1 MATHA
6 YDDLYSYLAAFKNS
20 SLAEIIAYLEELGQ
34 RRFDAFI
41 RGLAPLIPIEK
52 IENQS
57 LFNFSV
63 DSTLEGGKF
72 PCTDYACREQNI
84 YHLAKFSALYADKT
98 LIHCPIESAFEMGH
112 DDYVSVDELAFG
124 IYLTMRV
131 EDIVKAGILGFSSNY
146 IPLCKDCLARQIERE
161 SKAKGLIS
169 SYWDELVRQFCSS
182 TSCTLK
188 QAPDGNLYVAI
199 EGMDAYGSH
208 DEMDVDFLVIPS
220 EYESLYAS
228 QGETRLD
235 RDMLEKGGI
244 LTILLPLLDDCFQAL
259 VNPYFSNSSY
269 LTTRPAQIEFLES
282 VTSTLYPRKDQ
293 TIPIRRL
300 SCPLPIAENATLRS
314 ILDCRI
320 RNEESFLVFRDTLS
334 KGLSERPIDTST
346 LADLK
351 NDLIEPELHKISL
364 VMKNERSRLVTS
376 AGIEAAI
383 GIASFTLGQYGIAS
397 PSDAM
402 AFLGAA
408 GIGAVASQSADFLR
422 EAKAKENP
430 MYFLWKLNRN
440 NRL

>member
-84 YHLAKFSALYADKT
+84 YHLAKFSTLYADKT

-269 LTTRPAQIEFLES
+269 LTTRPA
-282 VTSTLYPRKDQ
+282 
-293 TIPIRRL
+293 
-300 SCPLPIAENATLRS
+300 
-314 ILDCRI
+314 
-320 RNEESFLVFRDTLS
+320 
-334 KGLSERPIDTST
+334 
-346 LADLK
+346 
-351 NDLIEPELHKISL
+351 
-364 VMKNERSRLVTS
+364 
-376 AGIEAAI
+376 
-383 GIASFTLGQYGIAS
+383 
-397 PSDAM
+397 
-402 AFLGAA
+402 
-408 GIGAVASQSADFLR
+408 
-422 EAKAKENP
+422 
-430 MYFLWKLNRN
+430 
-440 NRL
+440 

>member
-57 LFNFSV
+57 LFIFSV

-112 DDYVSVDELAFG
+112 DDYASVDELAFG

-188 QAPDGNLYVAI
+188 QAPDGNLCVAI
-199 EGMDAYGSH
+199 EGMDAYGS
-208 DEMDVDFLVIPS
+208 MM
-220 EYESLYAS
+220 
-228 QGETRLD
+228 RW
-235 RDMLEKGGI
+235 M
-244 LTILLPLLDDCFQAL
+244 
-259 VNPYFSNSSY
+259 
-269 LTTRPAQIEFLES
+269 
-282 VTSTLYPRKDQ
+282 
-293 TIPIRRL
+293 
-300 SCPLPIAENATLRS
+300 S
-314 ILDCRI
+314 I
-320 RNEESFLVFRDTLS
+320 S
-334 KGLSERPIDTST
+334 
-346 LADLK
+346 
-351 NDLIEPELHKISL
+351 
-364 VMKNERSRLVTS
+364 
-376 AGIEAAI
+376 
-383 GIASFTLGQYGIAS
+383 
-397 PSDAM
+397 
-402 AFLGAA
+402 
-408 GIGAVASQSADFLR
+408 
-422 EAKAKENP
+422 
-430 MYFLWKLNRN
+430 W
-440 NRL
+440 

>member
-112 DDYVSVDELAFG
+112 DDYASVDELAFG

-188 QAPDGNLYVAI
+188 QAPDGNLCVAI

-244 LTILLPLLDDCFQAL
+244 STILLPLLDDCFQAL

-282 VTSTLYPRKDQ
+282 ATSTLYPRKDQ

-300 SCPLPIAENATLRS
+300 SCPFPL
-314 ILDCRI
+314 
-320 RNEESFLVFRDTLS
+320 
-334 KGLSERPIDTST
+334 
-346 LADLK
+346 LK
-351 NDLIEPELHKISL
+351 
-364 VMKNERSRLVTS
+364 MQRC
-376 AGIEAAI
+376 
-383 GIASFTLGQYGIAS
+383 
-397 PSDAM
+397 
-402 AFLGAA
+402 
-408 GIGAVASQSADFLR
+408 VASLIAALETKSRFLCLGIPCP
-422 EAKAKENP
+422 KA
-430 MYFLWKLNRN
+430 
-440 NRL
+440 

>member
-1 MATHA
+1 MSETATHA

-112 DDYVSVDELAFG
+112 DDYASVDELAFG

-188 QAPDGNLYVAI
+188 QAPDGNLCVAI

-244 LTILLPLLDDCFQAL
+244 STILLPLLDDCFQAL
-259 VNPYFSNSSY
+259 VNPYF
-269 LTTRPAQIEFLES
+269 R
-282 VTSTLYPRKDQ
+282 
-293 TIPIRRL
+293 
-300 SCPLPIAENATLRS
+300 IA
-314 ILDCRI
+314 RI
-320 RNEESFLVFRDTLS
+320 
-334 KGLSERPIDTST
+334 
-346 LADLK
+346 
-351 NDLIEPELHKISL
+351 
-364 VMKNERSRLVTS
+364 
-376 AGIEAAI
+376 
-383 GIASFTLGQYGIAS
+383 
-397 PSDAM
+397 
-402 AFLGAA
+402 
-408 GIGAVASQSADFLR
+408 
-422 EAKAKENP
+422 
-430 MYFLWKLNRN
+430 
-440 NRL
+440 

>member
-57 LFNFSV
+57 QFNFSV

-112 DDYVSVDELAFG
+112 DDYASVDELAFG

-169 SYWDELVRQFCSS
+169 SYWDELVRQC
-182 TSCTLK
+182 
-188 QAPDGNLYVAI
+188 
-199 EGMDAYGSH
+199 
-208 DEMDVDFLVIPS
+208 
-220 EYESLYAS
+220 
-228 QGETRLD
+228 
-235 RDMLEKGGI
+235 
-244 LTILLPLLDDCFQAL
+244 
-259 VNPYFSNSSY
+259 
-269 LTTRPAQIEFLES
+269 
-282 VTSTLYPRKDQ
+282 
-293 TIPIRRL
+293 
-300 SCPLPIAENATLRS
+300 
-314 ILDCRI
+314 
-320 RNEESFLVFRDTLS
+320 
-334 KGLSERPIDTST
+334 
-346 LADLK
+346 
-351 NDLIEPELHKISL
+351 
-364 VMKNERSRLVTS
+364 
-376 AGIEAAI
+376 
-383 GIASFTLGQYGIAS
+383 
-397 PSDAM
+397 
-402 AFLGAA
+402 
-408 GIGAVASQSADFLR
+408 
-422 EAKAKENP
+422 
-430 MYFLWKLNRN
+430 
-440 NRL
+440 